1 MGNQSRRSTVRVAG
15 ALGLAITFLLGF
27 FVPPARA
34 ARAIDR
40 ERDLDRLIAEVL
52 AEVPVERADE
62 AIRFLL
68 ETQLG
73 TTGFLA
79 VSPGSLWD
87 HDSATEDQA
96 FPVTEGFFHSEG
108 GFGGCGYVPIRLR
121 GDATITGL
129 AMLFIDNDGDNFD
142 IELRRKNTGNLA
154 AAEVLAHVASTGAN
168 TAHRI
173 VADLT
178 VDNGAIDYANY
189 AYFLWVCR
197 PYFNSELHGIYLTY
211 TY

>member
-1 MGNQSRRSTVRVAG
+1 
-15 ALGLAITFLLGF
+15 LGLAIAFLFGYC
-27 FVPPARA
+27 VPPARA
-34 ARAIDR
+34 SDR
-40 ERDLDRLIAEVL
+40 ERELDRRIAEAL
-52 AEVPVERADE
+52 ADVPVERAGE

-73 TTGFLA
+73 SSGVLA

-87 HDSATEDQA
+87 HDSATEEQA
-96 FPVTEGFFHSEG
+96 FPVSDGFFHSDG

-129 AMLFIDNDGDNFD
+129 AMLFIDNDADNFD

-154 AAEVLAHVASTGAN
+154 PAEVLAHVASTGAN
-168 TAHRI
+168 TSHRI
-173 VADLT
+173 VVDLT
-178 VDNGAIDYANY
+178 VANGVIDYANY

-197 PYFNSELHGIYLTY
+197 PYFGSELHGIYLTY